1 MKQNSVI
8 KGKWEPTTR
17 GISPFP
23 VTCSLHAIYFLLYDV
38 LGKWNHLTTALILSR
53 QEPFRVSL
61 LFIIHSLVG
70 VAVWEVLFAGV
81 SAGART
87 SPAGACREVTTG
99 CPRDVQDAAFKAT
112 LRTLTPEP
120 QTFGTTGQSATCSD
134 TSTFKGSSISTE
146 SGNHLFW
153 VFVCQY
159 PLNTQVAVPWS
170 RTFVLNTR
178 SKGLLCPRRVST
190 FTLIRYFIS

>member
-87 SPAGACREVTTG
+87 SPAGACREVATG

-112 LRTLTPEP
+112 LRDKHSS
-120 QTFGTTGQSATCSD
+120 QSWASDVRYNRTISHLLWHIDIWRQQCKHRKWKPPLPSFCVPIPSEHTSSCSLVLSFCSQHKEQR
-134 TSTFKGSSISTE
+134 TSLSQE
-146 SGNHLFW
+146 SVYIHFN
-153 VFVCQY
+153 
-159 PLNTQVAVPWS
+159 
-170 RTFVLNTR
+170 
-178 SKGLLCPRRVST
+178 
-190 FTLIRYFIS
+190 